1 VCNNFKLLFFPFF
14 GSLVDK
20 SQKKIFSQWLLIL
33 REETPPRLGFFCL
46 TNKDIQSI
54 EIKRC
59 LHSPPNLLASKS
71 SPRPRRRRNRS
82 TKLSR
87 CVCLIVN
94 TYTSMRF
101 LALCSF
107 SLKGFFVR
115 AFWKVNS
122 LSRMLDHFTTR
133 ERNPHTRAL
142 KSTDYL
148 LTTRL
153 SSSHIIHR

>member
-1 VCNNFKLLFFPFF
+1 VLFFPFF
-14 GSLVDK
+14 PFFWDLVLGK
-20 SQKKIFSQWLLIL
+20 EIFSQFAYFCAKNLLHVS
-33 REETPPRLGFFCL
+33 RLPSQ
-46 TNKDIQSI
+46 DIHTI

-107 SLKGFFVR
+107 SLKGFFCARVLES
-115 AFWKVNS
+115 KHS
-122 LSRMLDHFTTR
+122 LLIVGLDHTTR